1 MIVQQASS
9 YSHLSWQEEN
19 VHLSPPGPIA
29 GLYNPSTHFTPTM
42 TPRSG
47 FLSRALCFSYWAPGH
62 LHGQRVGSGGGSG
75 GLDWASRLPSRGVLS
90 SYISM
95 PLFRQL
101 GEASPKLQCV
111 RSLLLQVT
119 TNLGHQQCPFI
130 TSQFL
135 WVRSLGTV
143 WLDLLLRV
151 QRIQVGC
158 KLGWVLIW
166 GLYWRKPASEFTE
179 VVSSTNP
186 GGYATQGSGL
196 LLGAMLSS

>member
-1 MIVQQASS
+1 M
-9 YSHLSWQEEN
+9 L
-19 VHLSPPGPIA
+19 L
-29 GLYNPSTHFTPTM
+29 LM
-42 TPRSG
+42 
-47 FLSRALCFSYWAPGH
+47 
-62 LHGQRVGSGGGSG
+62 GSGCGSG
-75 GLDWASRLPSRGVLS
+75 GLDWASRLPSHGVLS

-101 GEASPKLQCV
+101 GEALPKLQCV

-135 WVRSLGTV
+135 WVRSLGMV

-151 QRIQVGC
+151 QRIQPGC

-179 VVSSTNP
+179 VISSTNP
-186 GGYATQGSGL
+186 GGCGTQGSGL
-196 LLGAMLSS
+196 LLGAMLSF